1 MSRARI
7 VVVGA
12 GVMGRRHVEY
22 VDASDCA
29 ELTAICDSDPQAA
42 SLAAQYGVPLFH
54 DHIEALDLASP
65 DGVIVATPTRLHEE
79 VALACIRRGIVPL
92 VEKPITAALDEGRR
106 LVNEASDAGIPL
118 LVGHHRRYH
127 PRIRRLWELVHGG
140 VIGSLIGVSML
151 WTVKKPD
158 DYYDILW
165 RTRAGGGPVLT
176 NLIHEIDSLR
186 YVCGEIVSVYAA
198 TSSATRGF
206 EVEDTAAITLEFA
219 GGVVGSV
226 FLSDATPAPWSYE
239 LTMFENPSYAHE
251 AQNCAFFFGTEGSLA
266 FPKMELWRYAAA
278 AEKGWHQ
285 PLTQEERMPTDADPL
300 AAQLAHFCR
309 VIGGEEQP
317 FVSGEEGVRTLAATL
332 AVLTSG
338 REKRPVSVGTV
349 EATVCV

>member
-22 VDASDCA
+22 IETSSCADLAAVCDRDAR
-29 ELTAICDSDPQAA
+29 AA
-42 SLAAQYGVPLFH
+42 TLAAQYGVPLFH
-54 DHIEALDLASP
+54 DYTEALDLAAP
-65 DGVIVATPTRLHEE
+65 DGAIIAAPTQLHEE
-79 VALACIRRGIVPL
+79 IALACIRRGIAPL
-92 VEKPITAALDEGRR
+92 VEKPITASLDEGRR
-106 LVNEASDAGIPL
+106 LVDEACAAGVPL

-127 PRIRRLWELVHGG
+127 PRIRRLRELVNGG
-140 VIGSLIGVSML
+140 AIGSLVGVSML

-158 DYYDILW
+158 DYYDTLW

-198 TSSATRGF
+198 TSSATRGY

-226 FLSDATPAPWSYE
+226 FLSDATPSPWSYE
-239 LTMFENPSYAHE
+239 LTMFENPAYAHVSG
-251 AQNCAFFFGTEGSLA
+251 NCAFFFGTEGSLA
-266 FPKMELWRYAAA
+266 FPKMELWRYAGGG
-278 AEKGWHQ
+278 ERGWHE
-285 PLTQEERMPTDADPL
+285 PLVQEERAPDDDDPL

-309 VIGGEEQP
+309 VIGGEEEP
-317 FVSGEEGVRTLAATL
+317 VVSAEEGVRTLAATL

-338 REKRPVSVGTV
+338 NEKKPVKVLL
-349 EATVCV
+349 E